1 MLHILNSL
9 LLRRFVFRMA
19 EASAKRVTGD
29 EPQGTMGRVQTA
41 GEATSRP
48 LSPSRLPLRA
58 HFYQKRDVWVR
69 GSILKSP
76 LNLNRARCYK
86 VRYIASAITRTESGD
101 IFITNEN
108 YFIEE

>member
-1 MLHILNSL
+1 
-9 LLRRFVFRMA
+9 MA

-29 EPQGTMGRVQTA
+29 EPQGTRQTA

-48 LSPSRLPLRA
+48 LSPSRLPFRA

-108 YFIEE
+108 CFIEE